1 MVKFEARFACYDI
14 LILGKSPIKWREAVA
29 VVVVVHVVVVVEVVV
44 LVVKCRL
51 LTSSWAERT

>member
-14 LILGKSPIKWREAVA
+14 LILGKSPIKWREAV
-29 VVVVVHVVVVVEVVV
+29 VVVVVVVVEVEVV
-44 LVVKCRL
+44 VVKCSL